1 MATAA
6 EKRAKVVSFA
16 PKTKGRNIYSQNAA
30 KRECVFTP
38 YKDGR
43 YYSDCSSFVRWLY
56 RMAQIITNIG
66 SNTVS
71 ILRNKAAVAVECKIK
86 NGVPTD
92 IAALRVGD
100 LLMFAGS
107 DSSRAYAEYVGH
119 VEMVYAIKGNTVTL
133 IGHGSGHPSTKNMV
147 TYCRARQ
154 AAKTGTK
161 RGNKGLI
168 RVLRFIPDDMPVA
181 PAPPRTALS
190 VGMVGEDV
198 RAMQQALLS
207 QGYKLPR
214 WGADGE
220 YGSETKAAVASFQKA
235 AGLPV
240 TGQAGA
246 VTLQRILAHETAPG
260 AGEVLVI
267 ASVSAHVRKGP
278 GTNHASLGTVKR
290 GARMTRTGEDT
301 ESWFGVWHDEKKG
314 VKGYISGKMAEVAGD
329 AVAEMLAE

>member
-1 MATAA
+1 MTAA

-16 PKTKGRNIYSQNAA
+16 PQAKGRNIYSQSSG

-56 RMAQIITNIG
+56 RMAKIGLNNIG
-66 SNTVS
+66 YNTVG
-71 ILRNKAAVAVECKIK
+71 IIRNKAAVTVDCKIK
-86 NGVPTD
+86 KGVPTD
-92 IAALRVGD
+92 ISAIRVGD

-107 DSSRAYAEYVGH
+107 DSGRAYAEYVGH
-119 VEMVYAIKGNTVTL
+119 VEMVYAINHKTGVVTL
-133 IGHGSGHPSTKNMV
+133 IGHGSGHPSTKNMA

-161 RGNKGLI
+161 RGNRGLI

-190 VGMVGEDV
+190 VGMVGDDV
-198 RAMQQALLS
+198 RVMQQALLS
-207 QGYKLPR
+207 QGYKLPD

-220 YGSETKAAVASFQKA
+220 YGDETKTAVAAFQRA
-235 AGLPV
+235 AGLKV
-240 TGQAGA
+240 TGQADKA
-246 VTLQRILAHETAPG
+246 TLQRILAHENAPG

-278 GTNHASLGTVKR
+278 GMNHASLGTVKR
-290 GARMTRTGEDT
+290 GARLVRTGEDT
-301 ESWFGVWHDEKKG
+301 ESWFGVWHDEAKA
-314 VKGYISGKMAEVAGD
+314 VKGYISGKMAEVA
-329 AVAEMLAE
+329 E